1 MNKRVFLAGVLSAV
15 AMFLWSGIAH
25 MALPLGKAGVQQ
37 IDKEDAMLTTLQ
49 SILSTPGFYMF
60 PKMTPATP
68 ETEYQKKV
76 ATGPSGMMIYFP
88 SRDSSF
94 GKSLAIEL
102 VRKGFGSPRGTQ
114 IRTRF
119 WRMANS
125 LHPLDC

>member
-1 MNKRVFLAGVLSAV
+1 
-15 AMFLWSGIAH
+15 MFLWGGIAH

-49 SILSTPGFYMF
+49 STLSTPGFYMF

-88 SRDSSF
+88 SRDFSF

-125 LHPLDC
+125 LHSLDC